1 MRKLLSALLL
11 TAMLLLSGCLDVSD
25 GQNTQKFDGLDYN
38 PPITAPDFTLTN
50 QYNTTTSVSEHA
62 GKVVIVAFTYTHCPD
77 VCLAV
82 EANLYSVMTELG
94 PDYGTDVEIISI
106 TIDPM
111 RDTPEHLL
119 NWTTARG
126 YVWPHV
132 TSEDHMVM
140 MDLWYEWGIAVDNE
154 HSNSNHSDQGENENE
169 ENETSE
175 EEHHEEGERED
186 EGQEGEAAEIYEV
199 GHSTVTFII
208 DQGGMKRIAWVGSD
222 WSVHGFLEDIYTLM
236 GEDGHLTHG
245 Y

>member
-1 MRKLLSALLL
+1 MRRFLCTLLL
-11 TAMLLLSGCLDVSD
+11 ASMLLLPGCLDVGD
-25 GQNTQKFDGLDYN
+25 GQDTQKFNGLDYN

-50 QYNTTTSVSEHA
+50 QHNTTTTLSDHS
-62 GKVVIVAFTYTHCPD
+62 GKVVVVAFTYTHCPD

-94 PDYGTDVEIISI
+94 TDYGTDVEIISI

-119 NWTTARG
+119 NWTTTHN
-126 YVWPHV
+126 YTWPHV

-140 MDLWYEWGIAVDNE
+140 VDLWNDWGIAVDNE
-154 HSNSNHSDQGENENE
+154 HINSNHSDHG

-175 EEHHEEGERED
+175 EEHHEEDEHED

-208 DQGGMKRIAWVGSD
+208 DQDGMKRIAWVGSD
-222 WSVHGFLEDIYTLM
+222 WSVHGFLEDIRTLM
-236 GEDGHLTHG
+236 DED
-245 Y
+245 